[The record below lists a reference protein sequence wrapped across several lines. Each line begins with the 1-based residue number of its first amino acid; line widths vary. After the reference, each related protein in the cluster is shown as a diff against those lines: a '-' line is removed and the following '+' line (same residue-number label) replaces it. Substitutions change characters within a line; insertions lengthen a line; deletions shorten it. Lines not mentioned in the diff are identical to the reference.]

1 MTAATASRP
10 LPKSYLSAEEREI
23 LLREGSQN
31 LVYIAEA
38 QEADNNKDG
47 DTAWAWLALTDVPAH
62 TLMSL
67 KNRRGAAFIRE
78 LGFNTRKADEKYGP
92 GWLDRD

>member
-47 DTAWAWLALTDVPAH
+47 DAAWAWLAMAEAPAH
-62 TLMSL
+62 TLMWL
-67 KNRRGAAFIRE
+67 KKRRGAAFIRD
-78 LGFNTRKADEKYGP
+78 LGFDTTEADEKYGP